1 MNQVSDRY
9 GLIGRLSNFTGMNPF
24 EQQLKRVNEKLQ
36 QFLRQYQSLQKENE
50 KLKQDIQLMTSR
62 YNALNDQ
69 TEKLEQQTEILKL
82 SKGEMSETEKK
93 AFEKRLNQYVK
104 EIDRCIA
111 LLNE

>member
-1 MNQVSDRY
+1 MH
-9 GLIGRLSNFTGMNPF
+9 PF

-36 QFLRQYQSLQKENE
+36 QLLKQYQSLQKENE
-50 KLKQDIQLMTSR
+50 KLKQDIQLVTTR
-62 YNALNDQ
+62 YNGLIEQ
-69 TEKLEQQTEILKL
+69 TDKLEQQTEILKL
-82 SKGEMSETEKK
+82 SKGEMNEAEKK